1 MDGVSSTLGVMDSD
15 ERMVNELE
23 KEGSGDVEEE
33 AVMVCEG
40 LSDGVGDCVDVEEP
54 DEGIVEVE
62 EPEEVSVELGDP
74 AGDTVGL
81 SEGNEVIE
89 EDEEGPGVGDMVLDK
104 EGWGVNEAEED
115 GRIERVIVP
124 EDPVA

>member
-15 ERMVNELE
+15 ERMVNEFE
-23 KEGSGDVEEE
+23 KDGSGEFEED

-54 DEGIVEVE
+54 
-62 EPEEVSVELGDP
+62 EEVMVELGDP
-74 AGDTVGL
+74 TGEIVGL

-89 EDEEGPGVGDMVLDK
+89 EDEEGPGVGDMVLDR
-104 EGWGVNEAEED
+104 EG
-115 GRIERVIVP
+115 
-124 EDPVA
+124 

>member
-1 MDGVSSTLGVMDSD
+1 MDSD

-33 AVMVCEG
+33 AVMVCEE
-40 LSDGVGDCVDVEEP
+40 LNDGVGDCVDVEEP

-62 EPEEVSVELGDP
+62 EPEEVTVELGDP
-74 AGDTVGL
+74 AGDIVGL

-89 EDEEGPGVGDMVLDK
+89 ADEEGPGVGDMVLDK
-104 EGWGVNEAEED
+104 EG
-115 GRIERVIVP
+115 
-124 EDPVA
+124 